1 MFILWNAPTLKWTT
15 FRIGGRNYVMGQA
28 ERLRCPTCGAYLILV
43 GSPSDGR
50 GLRMLQCFE
59 CDRPDPI
66 KIDKVMGWLRGEL
79 QPPK

>member
-1 MFILWNAPTLKWTT
+1 
-15 FRIGGRNYVMGQA
+15 
-28 ERLRCPTCGAYLILV
+28 
-43 GSPSDGR
+43 
-50 GLRMLQCFE
+50 MLQCFE